1 MCGGCVGVAQQTCEV
16 RAGVVVGAEC
26 WRMHCVTFGV
36 VECFIF
42 RGIGCGL
49 PVGFRW
55 SVGVLLRVGLSE
67 EQGGAGVGGV
77 RLLPSGVASG
87 PLNT

>member
-1 MCGGCVGVAQQTCEV
+1 MGVAQQACEV

-26 WRMHCVTFGV
+26 WRMHCVIFGV

-49 PVGFRW
+49 PVGDFL
-55 SVGVLLRVGLSE
+55 SDIHFEDLLL
-67 EQGGAGVGGV
+67 
-77 RLLPSGVASG
+77 
-87 PLNT
+87 T

>member
-1 MCGGCVGVAQQTCEV
+1 M
-16 RAGVVVGAEC
+16 
-26 WRMHCVTFGV
+26 CVTFGV

-42 RGIGCGL
+42 IGIGCGH

-55 SVGVLLRVGLSE
+55 SVGVLLRVRLSE
-67 EQGGAGVGGV
+67 EQGGASVVGV

-87 PLNT
+87 PLST

>member
-1 MCGGCVGVAQQTCEV
+1 MGVAQQACEV
-16 RAGVVVGAEC
+16 RASVVVEAEC

-49 PVGFRW
+49 PVVSGC
-55 SVGVLLRVGLSE
+55 VV
-67 EQGGAGVGGV
+67 
-77 RLLPSGVASG
+77 SGVQ
-87 PLNT
+87 